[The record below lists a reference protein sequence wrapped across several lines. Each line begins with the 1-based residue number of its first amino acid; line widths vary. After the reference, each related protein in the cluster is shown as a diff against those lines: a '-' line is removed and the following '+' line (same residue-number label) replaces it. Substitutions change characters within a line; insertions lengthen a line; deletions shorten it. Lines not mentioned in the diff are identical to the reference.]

1 MDPRKEQYR
10 KLFKG
15 VQDEM
20 SLLLLKETKK
30 LESLD
35 VSFKDSTARSAAL
48 KKLRIDMCEP
58 LQLKQY
64 KKTLL
69 CVELAGSRS
78 GREIIEALIADE
90 SIKQSRLLFVEFG
103 SFMGASSIR
112 WSQVVDHIDVITVDP
127 WIDDLSEYLS
137 EIRLCPIRSS
147 MVKGFSHDEY
157 FEMIEDLKAMGI
169 YYYIKTLLND
179 YENILPIRGRS
190 PYLLFQ
196 LHLRGIY
203 PDIIYYDAN
212 KNGVDLKIALE
223 LFPFSILCGD
233 DFMWKDENGQ
243 FPLQEALEEIHKIYG
258 GKVDFLGQSW
268 ILRR

>member
-1 MDPRKEQYR
+1 MDPRKEKYR
-10 KLFKG
+10 KIFKG

-30 LESLD
+30 LEPLD
-35 VSFKDSTARSAAL
+35 VSIKASSSRASAIN
-48 KKLRIDMCEP
+48 KLRIDMCEP
-58 LQLKQY
+58 LQLQQH
-64 KKTLL
+64 KKKLL

-78 GREIIEALIADE
+78 GREIIEALIAEE
-90 SIKQSRLLFVEFG
+90 SNNQSRLLFVEFG
-103 SFMGASSIR
+103 SFMGASSKR

-137 EIRLCPIRSS
+137 EIRVCPIRNS

-157 FEMIEDLKAMGI
+157 SQMIEDLKAMGI
-169 YYYIKTLLND
+169 FYYVKTLLND
-179 YENILPIRGRS
+179 YKNILPIRGRS

-212 KNGVDLKIALE
+212 KSGVDLRIALE

-243 FPLQEALEEIHKIYG
+243 IPLQAALEEIQQIYG